1 MALRDVLVE
10 FIVAVKGAKALD
22 DVDASIKKTT
32 VSANRLG
39 GALSANRLGGALR
52 QMTAFYVGLR
62 VLRGIKNFIEST
74 IDGAAAL
81 RAQAAT
87 LGLTTDELQKYQ
99 YVADA
104 LHTPTRQVAFAFR
117 FFNRAVGEAAL
128 GTKHANKVFDDLGM
142 KIKDSHD
149 KIRPT
154 ADLLFEFADKLKKVP
169 HQATRTAL
177 AMSTLGRGGAELLPL
192 LQNGSVALKDMF
204 QDVEDL
210 GGGFNDTFVK
220 QAAEARVYL
229 VRLRFAIR
237 GMGVAITQALLP
249 GLEKW
254 AYRLTKIAKDL
265 AILGQK
271 TWAFRTALIVL
282 LPILTGLIGRLVLMT
297 RLGAA
302 AWAWVKTSLPELL
315 VLSAILTTLYY
326 VFDDLWT
333 FAHGGDSVFGE
344 LLDDT
349 GAGNALKF
357 FKQMGELFGKIEEAL
372 KPLMDLIKSLGPNI
386 LAAFVGAMPGLIKWA
401 AWFTNEFVESIDH
414 AIQSLYAGFIRL
426 KYWNNREEGEKIIAA
441 MAQQG
446 ADRDKLYDHAA
457 QAIDA
462 IGKPP
467 VKPNYEA
474 AYGPSGGSS
483 SITRQ
488 GPGGLAP
495 GFQDVRDSSGVTHVT
510 PVKPNYGA
518 AFGPSG
524 GSNTG
529 AGGLAPGFQEVR
541 DASGVTHVMP
551 INIHVEVKGGPTN
564 GDTANAV
571 TKAVTGAGKSAATTI
586 RDAHAAVNRG
596 QMASQ
601 VGSQ

>member
-10 FIVAVKGAKALD
+10 LVVAVKGQKDLD
-22 DVDASIKKTT
+22 KVDTSIKKT
-32 VSANRLG
+32 VGSANQLG
-39 GALSANRLGGALR
+39 RSLERMALVYA
-52 QMTAFYVGLR
+52 GLR
-62 VLRGIKNFIEST
+62 LVRGIKNFIEST

-128 GTKHANKVFDDLGM
+128 GTKHANKVFSDLGM
-142 KIKDSHD
+142 KIKDSNG

-154 ADLLFEFADKLKKVP
+154 ADLLFEFSDKLKKVP
-169 HQATRTAL
+169 DQATRTAL

-192 LQNGSVALKDMF
+192 LQNGGDALRDMF
-204 QDVEDL
+204 QDVDDL
-210 GGGFNDTFVK
+210 GGGFNAVFVK
-220 QAAEARVYL
+220 QAAEARVHL

-249 GLEKW
+249 GMEKW
-254 AYRLTKIAKDL
+254 ADRLAKIAKSL
-265 AILGQK
+265 AIVGQK
-271 TWAFRTALIVL
+271 TWAFKTALILLTPVL
-282 LPILTGLIGRLVLMT
+282 LGLIGKLILLT
-297 RLGAA
+297 RTGGLAF
-302 AWAWVKTSLPELL
+302 AWVKGNLAPILL
-315 VLSAILTTLYY
+315 ITAALTALYY

-344 LLDDT
+344 LLDDE

-357 FKQMGELFGKIEEAL
+357 YKQLKELVGQIETAM
-372 KPLMDLIKSLGPNI
+372 KPLTDLIKSLGPN
-386 LAAFVGAMPGLIKWA
+386 LVKAFTDAAPALIKWG
-401 AWFTNEFVESIDH
+401 AWFTNTFISSIDH
-414 AIQSLYAGFIRL
+414 AIQRLYAAFIRL
-426 KYWNNREEGEKIIAA
+426 KYWNDREAGEKIIAE
-441 MAQQG
+441 MAASG
-446 ADRDKLYDHAA
+446 AARDKIYGDADD
-457 QAIDA
+457 AIRG

-467 VKPNYEA
+467 AKPNYEA

-488 GPGGLAP
+488 TSGGIAD
-495 GFQDVRDSSGVTHVT
+495 GYRETRDSSGVVT
-510 PVKPNYGA
+510 V
-518 AFGPSG
+518 S
-524 GSNTG
+524 
-529 AGGLAPGFQEVR
+529 
-541 DASGVTHVMP
+541 P
-551 INIHVEVKGGPTN
+551 INIHVEVKGGPSN

-571 TKAVTGAGKSAATTI
+571 TKAVVGAVKDSKTTL
-586 RDAHAAVNRG
+586 RDTHAAVQRG
-596 QMASQ
+596 GMTSQ